1 MLKYLIVCVPAV
13 VLALTSVASAQA
25 PQPSAELITSSQC
38 ASGYKFQ
45 NGNCA
50 PKPSA
55 EVSRTSQCVSG
66 FKFPNGSC
74 LPNEEVARLKDLQKF
89 ADCMVQQ
96 RNNYTHCANVLPSG
110 DYVTIHAKDWDVFGF
125 GPAGIMSAPAASDIR
140 LKLDIAQVGQLE
152 NGIKLY
158 KFRYIWSEQVYVG
171 VMAQQVAAI
180 KPEAVV
186 MEPNGYLAVYYD
198 KLGLQMQTWDEWK
211 ATH

>member
-13 VLALTSVASAQA
+13 VLAFAPVGGAQA
-25 PQPSAELITSSQC
+25 QQNNPKPSASVTTSSQC
-38 ASGYKFQ
+38 ASG
-45 NGNCA
+45 
-50 PKPSA
+50 
-55 EVSRTSQCVSG
+55 
-66 FKFPNGSC
+66 FKFPDGIC
-74 LPNEEVARLKDLQKF
+74 LPKEEVGRLVGLQKF
-89 ADCMVQQ
+89 ADCITQQ
-96 RNNYTHCANVLPSG
+96 RISYIVCANYLPSG
-110 DYVTIHAKDWDVFGF
+110 DHVAPHGKDWDVFGF
-125 GPAGIMSAPAASDIR
+125 GPNGIMSAPAGAASDIR

-158 KFRYIWSEQVYVG
+158 KFRYIWSDQVYVG

-198 KLGLQMQTWDEWK
+198 KLGLKMQTWDEWK